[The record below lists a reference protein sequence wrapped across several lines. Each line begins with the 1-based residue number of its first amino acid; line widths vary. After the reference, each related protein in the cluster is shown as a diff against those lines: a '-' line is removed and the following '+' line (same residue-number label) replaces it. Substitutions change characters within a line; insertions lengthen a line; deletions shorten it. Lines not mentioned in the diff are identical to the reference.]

1 MFIRQYFQNENGTR
15 RAYWA
20 LVESYRTDAG
30 PRQRIV
36 AWLGKLDADGRLA
49 VQHAADESAASGHRN
64 DDRQLPLFE
73 QTDIDDEESVS
84 PQWVEVDA
92 AGVRVENCRQ
102 FGGPWLA
109 LEVAKHLKLD
119 EFLRHVIRSG
129 REHVAWWRIALILVV
144 ARLCDP
150 SSELY
155 VAEQWYPKSAM
166 PELLGV
172 PADRVDDNRLY
183 RTLDQ
188 LLPHKEQLEV
198 YLKERLGEL
207 FDLEYDLLMYDITST
222 YFEGQANFE
231 MAQRGYSRDQRSDCK
246 QVCIGLV
253 VSRCGMPLG
262 YEVFAGN
269 TADVTT
275 VQHIVETMEKR
286 YGKSDRVWVMDRG
299 MVSEENIEFLLKE
312 NRRYIVGTPKSMLKE
327 FEAELLKDDWNVI
340 RDGVEVK
347 LCTRPSKDADTSTQ
361 ASGSQDAEPVAGDSK
376 DLAEDTLAP
385 RDTDAAPGHEATAP
399 RQETFIL
406 CRSRDRS
413 KTEEAITQ
421 RFEKKI
427 KDRLVAMTARCEKQ
441 NRDPMKVER
450 EIGRL
455 LGQNSRAARLFDVQV
470 KQTEDGYAR
479 IDWKKQEAVRDWA
492 TLSSG
497 CYLLRTN
504 VMNWSDEE
512 LWKAYIQLTE
522 AEAAF
527 RIHKS
532 DLKIRPIWH
541 QKEDRVLAHIF
552 VCFLAYVLWKTLG
565 QLCER
570 AGLGNEP
577 RRVLEELG
585 ELRLMDVV
593 LPTRAGVDI
602 RKRCISKPS
611 DHQQILLDR
620 LQLRLPK
627 IKQTEM

>member
-1 MFIRQYFQNENGTR
+1 MFIRQCFRKKDNKR
-15 RAYWA
+15 HAYWA

-30 PRQRIV
+30 PRQRVV
-36 AWLGKLDADGRLA
+36 AWLGKLDESGRLGIEQA
-49 VQHAADESAASGHRN
+49 AREPEPVSRKSSAHRPCQLTFFDQPKATDPTGDVTVQ
-64 DDRQLPLFE
+64 
-73 QTDIDDEESVS
+73 

-102 FGGPWLA
+102 FGGAWLA
-109 LEVAKHLKLD
+109 LEVIRRLQLD
-119 EFLRHVIRSG
+119 EFLQDVIPEG
-129 REHVAWWRIALILVV
+129 RETIAWWRSALILVI

-155 VAEQWYPKSAM
+155 VAEQWYPKSAL

-172 PADRVDDNRLY
+172 PAERVDDNRLY

-188 LLPHKEQLEV
+188 LLPHKTRLETH
-198 YLKERLGEL
+198 LKQRLGEL
-207 FDLEYDLLMYDITST
+207 FDLEYDLLMYDVTST

-231 MAQRGYSRDQRSDCK
+231 LAQRGYSRDNRSDCK

-275 VQHIVETMEKR
+275 VEHVVTTMEAR
-286 YGKSDRVWVMDRG
+286 YGNSNRIWVMDRG
-299 MVSEENIEFLLKE
+299 MVSEANIEFLLQGG
-312 NRRYIVGTPKSMLKE
+312 RRYIVGTPKSMLKK
-327 FEAELLKDDWNVI
+327 FEAELLKDNWTTV
-340 RDGVEVK
+340 RDGLEVK
-347 LCTRPSKDADTSTQ
+347 LCTRPR
-361 ASGSQDAEPVAGDSK
+361 
-376 DLAEDTLAP
+376 EDNDRRNAV
-385 RDTDAAPGHEATAP
+385 DD
-399 RQETFIL
+399 QERFIL

-413 KTEEAITQ
+413 QKEEAMVR
-421 RFEKKI
+421 RFETKI
-427 KDRLVAMTARCEKQ
+427 EERLVTMTARCEKQ
-441 NRDPMKVER
+441 GRDPMKVER

-455 LGQNSRAARLFDVQV
+455 LGQNTRAARLFEVTV
-470 KQTEDGYAR
+470 ETTPAGFAR
-479 IDWKKQEAVRDWA
+479 IKWKKIEVARTWA
-492 TLSSG
+492 TLSAG

-504 VMNWSDEE
+504 VADWSDEE

-541 QKEDRVLAHIF
+541 QKQERVLAHIF
-552 VCFLAYVLWKTLG
+552 VCFLAYVVWKALG
-565 QLCER
+565 QMCEQ

-577 RRVLEELG
+577 RRVLDELG

-593 LPTRAGVDI
+593 LPTRTGVDI
-602 RKRCISKPS
+602 RKRCISKPT
-611 DHQQILLDR
+611 DHQQILLDH

-627 IKQTEM
+627 INQSQM